1 MSGTTAGRPRPRG
14 RPASTHHLMEELAWQ
29 LDCHEGQGA
38 ILHALGLDS
47 ERSLY
52 NACLRVGRVDLWR
65 RFTGDQGDDH
75 VVQG

>member
-1 MSGTTAGRPRPRG
+1 MTGTTAGRPRPRG

-38 ILHALGLDS
+38 ILRALNISRHGL
-47 ERSLY
+47 Y
-52 NACLRVGRVDLWR
+52 IACQRGHRLDLWR